1 MDSGASFWQTP
12 LGRMVKLV
20 ALLYLFFISIDL
32 LSCSFKIF
40 GLNYEQQFKAIIA
53 VTANPLVAL
62 CLGILIT
69 SVIQSSSTT
78 TSIIVAVV
86 AEGSLPVS
94 YAIPMIMGANIGTTV
109 TGILVS
115 LGHIT
120 RRQEFERAYSAA
132 TVHDFFNLL
141 TVIVLLP
148 LELSTHFLDRS
159 SHWLTNAFVGVGG
172 FKLMNP
178 LKVVV
183 SPASQLVRDTL
194 FRFVDEGSIWGF
206 VLLLVTSFVFLAV
219 ALKYLSNT
227 IKSAISGRIERLVN
241 DFLFSR
247 VWRALLLG
255 TLVTMLVQS
264 SSVTTSLCVPLVA
277 GGIFTLEAVYP
288 FLLGANI
295 GTTITAILASLVT
308 GMPEAIAIALVH
320 MLFNLCGTALW
331 IWDPARRIP
340 IGLARGLARL
350 AIRNRMIALLYLLI
364 VFFGIPLLVVFW

>member
-1 MDSGASFWQTP
+1 MDSGTSFWQTS
-12 LGRMVKLV
+12 LARFIKLV

-40 GLNYEQQFKAIIA
+40 GLNYEAQFKNLIA
-53 VTANPLVAL
+53 VTANPLVGL
-62 CLGILIT
+62 CLGLLIT

-115 LGHIT
+115 MGHIT
-120 RRQEFERAYSAA
+120 RRQEFEQAYSAA

-148 LELSTHFLDRS
+148 LELCTHFLDRS

-178 LKVVV
+178 LQEAV
-183 SPASQLVRDTL
+183 SPVSQLIRDNL
-194 FRFVDEGSIWGF
+194 FQLVDQGSLWGF
-206 VLLLVTSFVFLAV
+206 LLLLLVSFAFLAL
-219 ALKYLSNT
+219 ALKYLSDT

-320 MLFNLCGTALW
+320 MLFNLCGVSLW
-331 IWDPARRIP
+331 IWNPSRRIP
-340 IGLARGLARL
+340 IGLARGMARL
-350 AIRNRMIALLYLLI
+350 AIRNRIFVFIYLLT